1 MDHRVVA
8 AAESLA
14 STAGSARSTGRKTAH
29 EKGRVKLRFLYPVP
43 PNHIEGDV
51 PEGWIRRL
59 AIGVSREAGKTMKVV
74 GEANQQRMN
83 RSRAAILKQAADAV
97 SVGAQRAAQRGAFS
111 RRADSNSLRRPLL
124 ALRTAAALPLGATL
138 AARTIRSVA
147 PGRGSVALRGRNL
160 ALRHR

>member
-1 MDHRVVA
+1 M
-8 AAESLA
+8 
-14 STAGSARSTGRKTAH
+14 
-29 EKGRVKLRFLYPVP
+29 
-43 PNHIEGDV
+43 
-51 PEGWIRRL
+51 RRL

-97 SVGAQRAAQRGAFS
+97 SGGAQRAAQRGAFS

-124 ALRTAAALPLGATL
+124 ALRSTAALPLGATL
-138 AARTIRSVA
+138 SARTIRSVA